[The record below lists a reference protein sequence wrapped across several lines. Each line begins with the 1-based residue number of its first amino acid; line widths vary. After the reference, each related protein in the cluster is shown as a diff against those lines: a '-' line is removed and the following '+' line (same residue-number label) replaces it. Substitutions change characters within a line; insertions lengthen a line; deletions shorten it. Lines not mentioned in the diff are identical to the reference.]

1 MRWFTFFITEPS
13 KKIPILAKIDVLV
26 VGGGPTGLAAAIAA
40 AKEGVATL
48 LVERYGCF
56 GGVITQTIIGTLTG
70 IAMQKL

>member
-1 MRWFTFFITEPS
+1 M
-13 KKIPILAKIDVLV
+13 LV